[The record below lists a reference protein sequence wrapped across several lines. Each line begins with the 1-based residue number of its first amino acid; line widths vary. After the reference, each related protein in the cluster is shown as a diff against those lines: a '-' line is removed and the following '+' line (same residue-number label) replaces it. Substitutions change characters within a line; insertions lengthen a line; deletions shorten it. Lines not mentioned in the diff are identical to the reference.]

1 MPAPESTQKS
11 ADAKKDAK
19 QAAAKKRLTKPERRT
34 RNLKEVLK
42 RAAKYDRQ
50 YRTDAQ
56 RLVSLRKQAEKLGDK
71 GGFYLEAEA
80 KVALVIRIRGI
91 MDIAP
96 KPKKILELLRLKGIF
111 NATFVRINKASLEML
126 KRVAPYV
133 AWGYPSLSTIKK
145 LITKRGYG
153 KVKGQRIRLSN
164 NSLIQKALGKHN
176 IVCLDDII
184 HQIHTVGPK
193 FREVNNFI
201 WPFKLSCP
209 SGGLKQKRRHFIDRG
224 DFGNRETYIN
234 PFVKRMI

>member
-1 MPAPESTQKS
+1 MPAAPESKQKS
-11 ADAKKDAK
+11 AEAKKDAK
-19 QAAAKKRLTKPERRT
+19 KVAEKKRLTKPERRQKQV
-34 RNLKEVLK
+34 KEVLK

-56 RLVSLRKQAEKLGDK
+56 RLVAARKQAEKLK
-71 GGFYLEAEA
+71 GFFLEPEA
-80 KVALVIRIRGI
+80 KVAIVIRIRGI

-133 AWGYPSLSTIKK
+133 AWGYPSLATIKK

-153 KVKGQRIRLSN
+153 KIKGQRVRLSSN
-164 NSLIQKALGKHN
+164 HQIQKAMGKHN

-184 HQIHTVGPK
+184 HQIATVGPK